1 MRARRSRDSERE
13 PLASPTA
20 DAKRPVAGVA
30 GPLGM
35 QPTMGNAAV
44 VQLLRRAGHPG
55 ALDRHRHGPGCGHA
69 EEPRQSEPSGQ
80 AAVRSAVQRST
91 VPGVLRGSGRALDT
105 TTRTDMEG
113 RLGADFSDVR
123 LHTGTEAR
131 RSAAEIGARAYTS
144 GNHVVIGDGGGDR
157 HTLAHE
163 LTHVIQQRQGP
174 VAGTDNGH
182 GLSVSDPGD
191 RFEREAEANARRA
204 MSGSPVTRTVAPDHS
219 ARGGDGSAVQRMKR
233 THAASAAEEGVSADA
248 VNLIA
253 ARDGQVETYA
263 GGKGRKIPKTPEEAA
278 CWEWAVRAAADSG
291 GLDRGEYWSYLI
303 GMSNEDDV
311 RDLDQVEPAVRGELD
326 QLRNDIE
333 TAGMRIDF
341 DNLDVQ
347 HDEAEIRPLMERAV
361 RTFVQSHGLRI
372 DSANPAGWVM
382 CHYRMD
388 GAFGVPE
395 HFWIELPVPS
405 GGRVLL
411 QTVPD
416 IPYIEA
422 GGTDLRWHDENSVAE
437 RQEGHA
443 TYQTLEVPVAA
454 LKGRHSEIINGIMA
468 RGRRVRR
475 KPGESSGT

>member
-13 PLASPTA
+13 PLSSPTA
-20 DAKRPVAGVA
+20 GAKPPVASAA

-35 QPTMGNAAV
+35 QPRIGNAAV
-44 VQLLRRAGHPG
+44 VQLLRRSGHPG
-55 ALDRHRHGPGCGHA
+55 ALDGHQHGPGCGHT
-69 EEPRQSEPSGQ
+69 EEPRPSGQ
-80 AAVRSAVQRST
+80 SAPSAVQRST

-123 LHTGTEAR
+123 LHTGAEAR

-144 GNHVVIGDGGGDR
+144 GNDVVIGDGGGDR

-174 VAGTDNGH
+174 VAGTDNGD

-191 RFEREAEANARRA
+191 SFEREAEANARRA
-204 MSGSPVTRTVAPDHS
+204 MNGSPVARTVDADRS
-219 ARGGDGSAVQRMKR
+219 ARGSDGSAVQRMKR
-233 THAASAAEEGVSADA
+233 TREESTEGEISEDA

-253 ARDGQVETYA
+253 ATAGREETYA
-263 GGKGRKIPKTPEEAA
+263 GGQGRKLPKTPVEAA

-291 GLDRGEYWSYLI
+291 GLDRGEYWNYLI
-303 GMSNEDDV
+303 GLSDEDDV
-311 RDLDQVEPAVRGELD
+311 REMDQVEPAVRSDLD
-326 QLRNDIE
+326 RLRDDIAA
-333 TAGMRIDF
+333 AGMRFDPDF
-341 DNLDVQ
+341 EGQ
-347 HDEAEIRPLMERAV
+347 HDEAAIRPLMERAV

-372 DSANPAGWVM
+372 DAANPAGWIV

-388 GAFGVPE
+388 GAFGAPE
-395 HFWIELPVPS
+395 HFWIELSNPR

-416 IPYIEA
+416 IPFIEA

-437 RQEGHA
+437 RQGGHE
-443 TYQTLEVPVAA
+443 TYQTIEVPVAA

-468 RGRRVRR
+468 RGRRTRR
-475 KPGESSGT
+475 KPTASSSGT

>member
-13 PLASPTA
+13 PLALPTA
-20 DAKRPVAGVA
+20 GAKRPVAGAA

-35 QPTMGNAAV
+35 QPMIGNAAV
-44 VQLLRRAGHPG
+44 VQLLRRAGRPE
-55 ALDRHRHGPGCGHA
+55 ALDRHRHGPGCGHTQ
-69 EEPRQSEPSGQ
+69 EPRQSEPSPQ
-80 AAVRSAVQRST
+80 SAQSAVQRST
-91 VPGVLRGSGRALDT
+91 VLGVLRGSGRALDT
-105 TTRTDMEG
+105 TTRTDMES

-123 LHTGTEAR
+123 LHTGAEAR

-174 VAGTDNGH
+174 VAGTDNGD

-204 MSGSPVTRTVAPDHS
+204 MNGSPVARTVDADRS

-233 THAASAAEEGVSADA
+233 TREESTEGEISEDA

-253 ARDGQVETYA
+253 ASAGREDTYA
-263 GGKGRKIPKTPEEAA
+263 GGQGRKLPKTPEEAA

-291 GLDRGEYWSYLI
+291 GLDRGEYWNYLI
-303 GMSNEDDV
+303 GLSEEDDV
-311 RDLDQVEPAVRGELD
+311 RELDQVEPVVRSDLD
-326 QLRNDIE
+326 RLRDDI
-333 TAGMRIDF
+333 TAAGMRF
-341 DNLDVQ
+341 DPETFDAQ
-347 HDEAEIRPLMERAV
+347 HDEAAIRPLMERAV

-372 DSANPAGWVM
+372 DAANPAGWIM

-395 HFWIELPVPS
+395 HFWIELPVPR

-443 TYQTLEVPVAA
+443 TYQTIEVPVAA

-468 RGRRVRR
+468 RGRRTRR
-475 KPGESSGT
+475 KPTESSSGT

>member
-1 MRARRSRDSERE
+1 M
-13 PLASPTA
+13 
-20 DAKRPVAGVA
+20 
-30 GPLGM
+30 
-35 QPTMGNAAV
+35 
-44 VQLLRRAGHPG
+44 LRRAGRSGVPEEHQHGADCDHQQTEHP
-55 ALDRHRHGPGCGHA
+55 
-69 EEPRQSEPSGQ
+69 
-80 AAVRSAVQRST
+80 VQRST
-91 VPGVLRGSGRALDT
+91 VHDVLRTPGRPLKDDT
-105 TTRTDMEG
+105 RNEMET

-123 LHTGTEAR
+123 IHTDAAAR
-131 RSAAEIGARAYTS
+131 ASVAEVGARAYTS
-144 GNHVVIGDGGGDR
+144 GSHVVIGDGGGDK

-174 VAGTDNGH
+174 VAGTDNGD

-204 MSGSPVTRTVAPDHS
+204 MNGPPVARTVDAGSS
-219 ARGGDGSAVQRMKR
+219 ARGDASSAVQRMKR
-233 THAASAAEEGVSADA
+233 TREESTEGEISEDA

-253 ARDGQVETYA
+253 ASAGREDTYA
-263 GGKGRKIPKTPEEAA
+263 GGQGRKLPKTPEEAA

-291 GLDRGEYWSYLI
+291 GLDRGEYWNYLI
-303 GMSNEDDV
+303 GLSEEDDV
-311 RDLDQVEPAVRGELD
+311 RELDQVEPVVRSDLD
-326 QLRNDIE
+326 RLRDDI
-333 TAGMRIDF
+333 TAAGMRF
-341 DNLDVQ
+341 DPANFDAQ
-347 HDEAEIRPLMERAV
+347 HDEAAIRPLMERAV

-372 DSANPAGWVM
+372 DAANPAGWIM

-395 HFWIELPVPS
+395 HFWIELPVPR

-443 TYQTLEVPVAA
+443 TYQTIEVPVAA

-468 RGRRVRR
+468 RGRRTRR
-475 KPGESSGT
+475 KPTASSSGT